1 MSGSKME
8 KIKSFLD
15 SIIAFIGVITAIVA
29 VGSWYAGKR
38 LDAKKAIEEERLKT
52 RVAEANSEAE
62 TAKKEA
68 AKANESIS
76 KTDLKAQE
84 LELEIITQKRKANI
98 LALELESQ
106 KEKTANAEIEL
117 LQIKSKITP
126 RSIPESKVRNFINS
140 LRKASFKKITFI
152 REIGDDEIYLFTL
165 NLQNIFKN
173 AGWNTGIGMSVFG
186 EKIKGLSI
194 NYYHYYDDA
203 LLVQSA
209 FKEIGY
215 NLPIT
220 QGSKPEYSEG
230 YISIVIGS
238 R

>member
-52 RVAEANSEAE
+52 RVAEANS
-62 TAKKEA
+62 EA

-194 NYYHYYDDA
+194 DYYHYYDDA